1 MKNYLFLIP
10 VYNDWKSLNLLLQK
24 INDEISK
31 ASKKADI
38 LVIDDCSTLE
48 IDLRKE
54 KLKNIQ
60 DITVISLKKN
70 IGSQSSIAI
79 GLKYIFNKK
88 KDYIITI
95 LDSDGE
101 DDPLK
106 ILEMINRAEVDKDFV
121 ITSNRTNRKENP
133 FFKFLYL
140 IHKIFTF
147 LFSLRWISFGNFSSF
162 CSSNLDTILKNNI
175 VWIAFSSAV
184 ITNSKIKRLYAK
196 RKERYFGKSKVNF
209 SSLALHSLRVISV
222 LYKRVFSISLLYVI
236 ILFYINSSIQNKL
249 ILIIIIFIILF
260 NLSLIM
266 VRVLL
271 KKDSLNSWENMIKDI
286 KKI

>member
-222 LYKRVFSISLLYVI
+222 LYKRVFSISLLYVM

>member
-1 MKNYLFLIP
+1 M
-10 VYNDWKSLNLLLQK
+10 
-24 INDEISK
+24 
-31 ASKKADI
+31 
-38 LVIDDCSTLE
+38 
-48 IDLRKE
+48 
-54 KLKNIQ
+54 
-60 DITVISLKKN
+60 
-70 IGSQSSIAI
+70 
-79 GLKYIFNKK
+79 
-88 KDYIITI
+88 
-95 LDSDGE
+95 
-101 DDPLK
+101 K

-162 CSSNLDTILKNNI
+162 CSSNLDNILKNNI

-222 LYKRVFSISLLYVI
+222 LYKRVFSISLLYVM

-249 ILIIIIFIILF
+249 IGIIIIFIILF

-271 KKDSLNSWENMIKDI
+271 KKNSLNSWENMIKDI